1 MMNRNLLW
9 RTTAVFA
16 ACFGVVRVAEAQLVG
31 LADEI
36 VVLSKGVGE
45 THRQQNIGAVGRA
58 PGAGD
63 NPFERDP
70 FAPLGGDEARFRSR
84 GALEALSAPG
94 PRIGPR
100 AQPLAA
106 AQPRLQAAELP
117 PLFGPLELPRGEY
130 EGPENGLTLDQAIE
144 RLLRENRD
152 LRSKYYEI
160 PQARADVLTAGM
172 RANPLLFLSASG
184 YPYKSYSPNRPGDN
198 GYSVSVIHPFDINHK
213 RQARAAAAS
222 QAVRV
227 LEAQYQNAAR
237 LAIDELASAYL
248 DVMVARETLR
258 YAEASFAGASR
269 LFEAAEKQFRAGA
282 IAEPDRLALTIQRN
296 AARIGVQQAKAQ
308 LLEAKHGLAAMLNVP
323 AAEASALELRGMLK
337 DDSPPPLSREELVG
351 MALSRR
357 PDLIAFRFGIQ
368 RSQADVRLAKKERID
383 DVFVIYSPYE
393 FRNNGPVGGQ
403 NATSYS
409 FGLMGSIPLYDR
421 KQGEIRRAELNVAQ
435 TRTALAARERD
446 VIAEVERAEIEY
458 HASREAVM
466 ELERDVLPSSEQ
478 ARAAMLRLFQT
489 GEKGLVDFLS
499 AQKDHNEI
507 IRQYRDA
514 VIRHRR
520 SMLRLNTAV
529 GERILP

>member
-1 MMNRNLLW
+1 MNGNLWW
-9 RTTAVFA
+9 RAIAISA
-16 ACFGVVRVAEAQLVG
+16 ACVVPSGAAEAQLIG

-36 VVLSKGVGE
+36 VVISKGVGE
-45 THRQQNIGAVGRA
+45 KHRQQNAGALGRA

-70 FAPLGGDEARFRSR
+70 LGLPARGEARFRSR

-94 PRIGPR
+94 PRIGPA

-106 AQPRLQAAELP
+106 AQPRLQATASP
-117 PLFGPLELPRGEY
+117 PLFGPLELPQGEF
-130 EGPENGLTLDQAIE
+130 EGPEDGLTLDQAIE
-144 RLLRENRD
+144 RLVRENND

-160 PQARADVLTAGM
+160 PQARADVLTAGL
-172 RANPLLFLSASG
+172 RANPLFFLAASG
-184 YPYKSYSPNRPGDN
+184 YPYKRYSPSRPGDN
-198 GYSVSVIHPFDINHK
+198 GYSASIVHPFDINHK

-227 LEAQYQNAAR
+227 LEAQYQNAVR

-258 YAEASFAGASR
+258 YAEASLAGANR
-269 LFEAAEKQFRAGA
+269 LLEAAEKQFRAGT
-282 IAEPDRLALTIQRN
+282 IAEPDRLALIIQRN

-308 LLEAKHGLAAMLNVP
+308 LLEAKHGLAALLNIP
-323 AAEASALELRGMLK
+323 AGEASSLELRGALR
-337 DDSPPPLSREELVG
+337 DGAPPPPPGQELVG
-351 MALSRR
+351 IALAKR

-368 RSQADVRLAKKERID
+368 RSLADVRLAKKERID
-383 DVFVIYSPYE
+383 DVFAIYSPYE

-409 FGLMGSIPLYDR
+409 FGLLGSIPLYDR

-435 TRTALAARERD
+435 TRAALAARERE
-446 VIAEVERAEIEY
+446 VISDVERAEIEY
-458 HASREAVM
+458 QASREAVT
-466 ELERDVLPSSEQ
+466 ELERDVLPSSDQ
-478 ARAAMLRLFQT
+478 ARAAILRLFQT
-489 GEKGLVDFLS
+489 GEKGVIDYLN

>member
-1 MMNRNLLW
+1 MNRILLT
-9 RTTAVFA
+9 RTIAVFA
-16 ACFGVVRVAEAQLVG
+16 VCLGVNRIAEAQLVG
-31 LADEI
+31 LSDEI
-36 VVLSKGVGE
+36 VVISRGVGE
-45 THRQQNIGAVGRA
+45 KHRQQNVGALGRA

-63 NPFERDP
+63 NPFDRDP
-70 FAPLGGDEARFRSR
+70 FARPGGGEARFRSR

-94 PRIGPR
+94 PRIGPP
-100 AQPLAA
+100 AQSLAA
-106 AQPRLQAAELP
+106 SQPRLQAAELP
-117 PLFGPLELPRGEY
+117 PLFGPLELPQGEY
-130 EGPENGLTLDQAIE
+130 EGPQNGLTLEQAID
-144 RLLRENRD
+144 RLVRENRD

-172 RANPLLFLSASG
+172 RANPFYFLSASS
-184 YPYKSYSPNRPGDN
+184 YPYQSYSPARPGEN

-227 LEAQYQNAAR
+227 LEAQYQNAVR
-237 LAIDELASAYL
+237 LAIDELGSAYL

-258 YAEASFAGASR
+258 YAEASFAGANR
-269 LFEAAEKQFRAGA
+269 LLEAADKQFRAGT
-282 IAEPDRLALTIQRN
+282 IAEPDRLALRIQRN

-308 LLEAKHGLAAMLNVP
+308 LLEAKHGLAAMLNIP
-323 AAEASALELRGMLK
+323 AAEASTLELHGMLK
-337 DDSPPPLSREELVG
+337 DVAPTPAPRPELVSR
-351 MALSRR
+351 ALAKR

-409 FGLMGSIPLYDR
+409 FGLMGVVPLYDR

-435 TRTALAARERD
+435 TRAALAARERD

-458 HASREAVM
+458 HASLEAVM
-466 ELERDVLPSSEQ
+466 ELESDVLPTSEQ
-478 ARAAMLRLFQT
+478 VRADILRLFQT
-489 GEKGLVDFLS
+489 GEKGVVDYLN

-514 VIRHRR
+514 VVRHRR